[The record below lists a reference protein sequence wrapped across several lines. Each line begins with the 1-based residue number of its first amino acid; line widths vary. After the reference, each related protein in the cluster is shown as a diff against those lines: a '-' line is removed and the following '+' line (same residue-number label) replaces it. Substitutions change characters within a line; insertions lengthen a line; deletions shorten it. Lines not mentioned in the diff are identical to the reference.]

1 MKNLLGSVLRRLWE
15 IVSDGFLDLSYAAI
29 CLVQLYYCCIWAWQ
43 GVFVPMAD
51 APGSRDS
58 AALLIVAPLVI
69 GGALFVWACLAGI
82 TLKIMYAIFP
92 NWQHVLFKPS

>member
-1 MKNLLGSVLRRLWE
+1 
-15 IVSDGFLDLSYAAI
+15 
-29 CLVQLYYCCIWAWQ
+29 
-43 GVFVPMAD
+43 MAD